1 MECNILPFIIMTKEG
16 ETTLKTFKIMLTLE
30 GLSVRFWIPVAM
42 IWRPIYISVKIQI
55 LEGFFIIWSQKQYH
69 RHP

>member
-1 MECNILPFIIMTKEG
+1 MQYSAFYNNDKIGRNHLENIKIICYPWKVY
-16 ETTLKTFKIMLTLE
+16 LLCF
-30 GLSVRFWIPVAM
+30 GLPVAM